1 MTALLPFLVLSALSD
16 LAICLSLDCGV
27 LLMVAAA
34 IGFYIVSFLGW
45 LLVYVLFLSFCSL
58 FINTKKQAEHTSGF
72 WCFAIKSIMGIVCAL
87 AGARIRLEGAE
98 KIPQGKWL
106 FVCNH
111 LSGYD
116 PFIAGWAL
124 RRYDI
129 AFITKPSIMRIPV
142 ARRILPRACFMD
154 IDRENDRQALKTILR
169 AAAYLKNDVTNI
181 GIYPEGTRSKTGQL
195 QEFRNGSFKI
205 AQKAQKPVVVA
216 YIRYSRR
223 MRINPF
229 GRNEVYLKI
238 CKVISAD
245 ELAEMKTNEIG
256 EEVRRC
262 IMLENA

>member
-1 MTALLPFLVLSALSD
+1 MTALLPFLILSALSD
-16 LAICLSLDCGV
+16 LAICLSLELSGW
-27 LLMVAAA
+27 LLAAGA
-34 IGFYIVSFLGW
+34 VGFYIVSFPAW
-45 LLVYVLFLSFCSL
+45 LLLYALLLSLGSL
-58 FINTKKQAEHTSGF
+58 FIDTKKQTERVSGF
-72 WCFAIKSIMGIVCAL
+72 WSFAIKSVMGIVCAL
-87 AGARIRLEGAE
+87 SGARIRLEGAE

-111 LSGYD
+111 LSGFD

-142 ARRILPRACFMD
+142 AGRVLPKACFMD

-169 AAAYLKNDVTNI
+169 AADYLKNDVTNI
-181 GIYPEGTRSKTGQL
+181 GIYPEGTRSKTGEL
-195 QEFRNGSFKI
+195 QEFRNGAFKI
-205 AQKAQKPVVVA
+205 AQRAKKPVVVA
-216 YIRYSRR
+216 YISYSRR

-229 GRNEVYLKI
+229 AGNEVHLKI
-238 CKVISAD
+238 CRVIDAD